1 MKKKEQTLFVA
12 PKTMEDLEQLEIDF
26 AACETALGKA
36 ETRVAILKTQLT
48 AALEAHADISLNC
61 QQLTDERDEAKAG
74 LDHVLSDLAWAK
86 GPYRVALIWYSQDLV
101 HLAVNTPNGRIAVSA
116 PDLISVIHEARKA
129 RHHGHQLTATW
140 LSISEDQETKE
151 AA

>member
-1 MKKKEQTLFVA
+1 MKKKESTLFVA
-12 PKTMEDLEQLEIDF
+12 PRTMEDLEQLEKDF
-26 AACETALGKA
+26 AACETALEKA
-36 ETRVAILKTQLT
+36 ETRGVILKTQLT
-48 AALEAHADISLNC
+48 ESREAYDQMAFKC